1 MKDFVNPHYRTD
13 FVNPDRVHGEHLTGW
28 FMNRPLV
35 DINELK
41 DLPGVGPL
49 FGSQQKQKKSTELLI
64 LITPYVI
71 LSEQEAIQVGT
82 DQLLKHPGAA
92 TAGALDHIEME
103 FDL

>member
-1 MKDFVNPHYRTD
+1 MIIKDKHT
-13 FVNPDRVHGEHLTGW
+13 
-28 FMNRPLV
+28 LV
-35 DINELK
+35 ISGLIRDDISGGNSGIPQLK
-41 DLPGVGPL
+41 DLPGIGPL
-49 FGSQQKQKKSTELLI
+49 FGSQTKQKKSTELLI

-71 LSEQEAIQVGT
+71 LSEQEAVEVGT

>member
-1 MKDFVNPHYRTD
+1 VISGLIRD
-13 FVNPDRVHGEHLTGW
+13 
-28 FMNRPLV
+28 
-35 DINELK
+35 DISGGNAGIPELK
-41 DLPGVGPL
+41 DLPGVGSL

-71 LSEQEAIQVGT
+71 LSEQEAIEVGT

>member
-1 MKDFVNPHYRTD
+1 MSVACASSKKGIDVCSASERI
-13 FVNPDRVHGEHLTGW
+13 R
-28 FMNRPLV
+28 
-35 DINELK
+35 
-41 DLPGVGPL
+41 
-49 FGSQQKQKKSTELLI
+49 QKKTFQTQKKSTELLI